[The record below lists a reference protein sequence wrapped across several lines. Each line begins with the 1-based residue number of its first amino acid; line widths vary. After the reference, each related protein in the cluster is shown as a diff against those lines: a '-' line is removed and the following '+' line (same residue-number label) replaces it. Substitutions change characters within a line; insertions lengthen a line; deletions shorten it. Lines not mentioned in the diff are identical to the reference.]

1 MIIYLLLQA
10 IMFILEILATLFGDL
25 IPSFPSTVTNYFPT
39 ITQYMRS
46 AWQMVIYFFDSNLV
60 RGLII
65 IVLAWYAF
73 LFIKD
78 NVMKIVGHFLG
89 N

>member
-1 MIIYLLLQA
+1 MIIYLLLKA
-10 IMFILEILATLFGDL
+10 IMFILEILAGLFGDL
-25 IPSFPSTVTNYFPT
+25 IPSFPDVITDYFE
-39 ITQYMRS
+39 IIWSY
-46 AWQMVIYFFDSNLV
+46 IYQGMNIFQWFFYKDVVYALLV
-60 RGLII
+60 
-65 IVLAWYAF
+65 IVLSWYVF